1 MQLTWLIPA
10 SLLFVGVG
18 YVVVRRAPR
27 PRVVNWT
34 LLGAALFALA
44 TRDLFRSRER
54 GRPAPGAGEPPTETA
69 SGRATRRSANRSAP
83 NRPPANQ
90 RSDCADDDPQR
101 SPLFARLR
109 RRVAGWLN

>member
-1 MQLTWLIPA
+1 MQLTWLLPA
-10 SLLFVGVG
+10 SLLFLGVG

-27 PRVVNWT
+27 PEFVNWT
-34 LLGAALFALA
+34 LLGATLFALA

-54 GRPAPGAGEPPTETA
+54 GRPATGARESHREA
-69 SGRATRRSANRSAP
+69 ANGRATTRRSANRSAP
-83 NRPPANQ
+83 NRPSAK
-90 RSDCADDDPQR
+90 RTDRDDDPQR